1 MSRPD
6 HQSESEPIVLFDGVC
21 NLCNNAVDFII
32 KRDRNEQ
39 FKFASLQSETGEDLA
54 RRHGI
59 DVSKTNSVVLI
70 DGGQAYVRSAAALKI
85 AKKLDAAWPLM
96 YVFILVPR
104 HIRDFV
110 YDWVAR
116 HRYNWFGRRETCRLP
131 TPEEQARFV

>member
-1 MSRPD
+1 M
-6 HQSESEPIVLFDGVC
+6 
-21 NLCNNAVDFII
+21 DFII

-104 HIRDFV
+104 PIRDFV